1 MRPRTDRSRRRAQSR
16 TRREKASSCVPP
28 RAHPAPRDSDPPDFG
43 PSLVARS
50 ERSTRHG
57 QRDPTGLGFRS
68 ISSMYTGAHPSLA
81 LGSFCHISRLDGPPL
96 RRAFCSSLYVWGR
109 PRQSLSR
116 LFPAI
121 ADDALSSR
129 EQFFCFSGCVC
140 CACCT
145 YVAQCSSLNDN
156 VCSEL
161 SISTGVIFPSSS

>member
-28 RAHPAPRDSDPPDFG
+28 RAHPAPRDSDPPASG
-43 PSLVARS
+43 HPWSRGRS
-50 ERSTRHG
+50 
-57 QRDPTGLGFRS
+57 
-68 ISSMYTGAHPSLA
+68 GAHGMGSATRPASAFGASAQCTLAPTHLSLSVA
-81 LGSFCHISRLDGPPL
+81 SATSLGLMAPL

-129 EQFFCFSGCVC
+129 EQFFCFSGCEVLP
-140 CACCT
+140 AVHT
-145 YVAQCSSLNDN
+145 WPSVAVSMTTCVLNSRSLR
-156 VCSEL
+156 V
-161 SISTGVIFPSSS
+161 